1 MEDVP
6 PLPLNLPLVLVKP
19 KEECSTAEVY
29 KVSYT
34 RYAFEIQLSLPLVL
48 VICKCMHMLVF
59 VYSFECGA

>member
-1 MEDVP
+1 MLCLPQIVEDVP

-34 RYAFEIQLSLPLVL
+34 RYAFEDTAEFTFGSCYL
-48 VICKCMHMLVF
+48 
-59 VYSFECGA
+59 